1 MAIDSTWSLTLTPDT
16 SSILC
21 TRHGRDP
28 CRRKRKEKKLIVLR
42 HEHYVILTDGWPDI
56 VDDKRQQQKRKDNQ
70 GPLLLVLIFSTLLYQ
85 GIVYLTTNS
94 SIFSIEGRKMVLME

>member
-70 GPLLLVLIFSTLLYQ
+70 SPLMYCTTYLSSPLYS
-85 GIVYLTTNS
+85 IKVYLTTNS
-94 SIFSIEGRKMVLME
+94 SIF